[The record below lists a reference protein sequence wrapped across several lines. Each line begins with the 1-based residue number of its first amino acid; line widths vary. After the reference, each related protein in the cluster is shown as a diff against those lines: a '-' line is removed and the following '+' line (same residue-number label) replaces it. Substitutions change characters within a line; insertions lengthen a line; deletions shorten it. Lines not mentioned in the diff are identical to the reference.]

1 MIVRMEVRLI
11 TQDGVQRCAIDDL
24 PALLRGDRL
33 IWVDIPNC
41 DNADAERVLREVFNF
56 HPWAIQDCV
65 ERNRVPKMHA
75 YADHFLVVLHAPE
88 RGEGGHVHYVEL
100 DQFIGR
106 NYLVTV
112 HGPVNPAVGAE
123 VPQRETGAVLKRI
136 EGGRLSPKTPLELS
150 HAIVS
155 ALARNQEEYVEAVTT
170 DVWRLEQQVT
180 GKKIAASTEDFMDEM
195 FQVRH
200 GLLVVQTMGALS
212 AAIYE
217 RVAKLDCI
225 RPEER
230 PGVAD
235 TADRFERVRG
245 VAYGEREYL
254 QGVIEYYRT
263 ALDHMRNEE
272 IKRLTQASY
281 TQNEHVKK
289 ISGWAAIAFA
299 PTLISTIYGMNF
311 THMPELDS
319 RYGYPIALGAMLL
332 SAVILYLLFRRRGW
346 L

>member
-1 MIVRMEVRLI
+1 MIVGMDVRLI
-11 TQDGVQRCAIDDL
+11 TKDGVHRCGVDDL
-24 PALLRGDRL
+24 PMLLGQDRL
-33 IWVDIPNC
+33 VWVDIAAC
-41 DNADAERVLREVFNF
+41 DDDAQRVLRDVFKF
-56 HPWAIQDCV
+56 HPLAVQDCA
-65 ERNRVPKMHA
+65 ERNRVPKMHG
-75 YADHFLVVLHAPE
+75 YGDHIFVVLHAPE
-88 RGEGGHVHYVEL
+88 RGERGHVHYVEL

-106 NYLVTV
+106 NYLVTI

-136 EGGRLSPKTPLELS
+136 EGGRLYPKTPLELS

-155 ALARNQEEYVEAVTT
+155 TLVRNQEEYVEVVTK
-170 DVWRLEQQVT
+170 DVWRLEKQVT
-180 GKKIAASTEDFMDEM
+180 SGKVEGTTEAFMDEM

-200 GLLVVQTMGALS
+200 GLLTVRTMGALG
-212 AAIYE
+212 AGIYE
-217 RVAKLDCI
+217 RVARLDCV

-235 TADRFERVRG
+235 LGDKFERIRG
-245 VAYGEREYL
+245 MADDEREYL
-254 QGVIEYYRT
+254 QGVIEFYRT

-299 PTLISTIYGMNF
+299 PTLIATVYGMNF

-319 RYGYPIALGAMLL
+319 RFGYPLALGAMLI
-332 SAVILYLLFRRRGW
+332 SAVALYMVFKRRGW